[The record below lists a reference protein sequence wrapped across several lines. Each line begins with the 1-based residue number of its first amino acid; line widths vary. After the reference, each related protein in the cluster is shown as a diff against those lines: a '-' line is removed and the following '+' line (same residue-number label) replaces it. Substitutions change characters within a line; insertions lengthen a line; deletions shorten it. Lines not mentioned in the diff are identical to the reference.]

1 MRFAEA
7 LADIAMDDQV
17 TLVWAIFTH
26 LYGRISSMNNQEAFE
41 QAVAGNWI
49 AESFN
54 RPNVADGIGK
64 FYQRVRAKVTA
75 RW

>member
-1 MRFAEA
+1 
-7 LADIAMDDQV
+7 
-17 TLVWAIFTH
+17 
-26 LYGRISSMNNQEAFE
+26 MNNQEAFE

-64 FYQRVRAKVTA
+64 FS
-75 RW
+75 